1 MLERI
6 RSHLPAFTA
15 AERKVADL
23 VLSQPYS
30 TLQAAVAEI
39 AASAGVSQ
47 PTVIRFCR
55 SLGCSGLPDFKL
67 KMAASLVSGVP
78 YVHSCVLPEDPTSEI
93 AAKVFDNTVS
103 ALLKCRNEVNPH
115 ALEQA
120 VTLLSGARRI
130 EFYGLG
136 NSGIIASDA
145 QHKFFRFGLSTVA
158 YADSHIQN
166 MAASVL
172 TPDDV
177 VVAISQSGRTLD
189 LLDAV
194 HLAQQAGAA
203 VVAITASGSP
213 LARLAR
219 VTLAADTPEDT
230 ETYSPMISRIVHL
243 VLIDILAVGVALRHG
258 PGLIEQLEKSK
269 RSLRG
274 KRLAGPP
281 LQGDPPWAG

>member
-1 MLERI
+1 
-6 RSHLPAFTA
+6 
-15 AERKVADL
+15 
-23 VLSQPYS
+23 
-30 TLQAAVAEI
+30 
-39 AASAGVSQ
+39 
-47 PTVIRFCR
+47 
-55 SLGCSGLPDFKL
+55 
-67 KMAASLVSGVP
+67 
-78 YVHSCVLPEDPTSEI
+78 
-93 AAKVFDNTVS
+93 
-103 ALLKCRNEVNPH
+103 
-115 ALEQA
+115 
-120 VTLLSGARRI
+120 
-130 EFYGLG
+130 
-136 NSGIIASDA
+136 
-145 QHKFFRFGLSTVA
+145 
-158 YADSHIQN
+158 